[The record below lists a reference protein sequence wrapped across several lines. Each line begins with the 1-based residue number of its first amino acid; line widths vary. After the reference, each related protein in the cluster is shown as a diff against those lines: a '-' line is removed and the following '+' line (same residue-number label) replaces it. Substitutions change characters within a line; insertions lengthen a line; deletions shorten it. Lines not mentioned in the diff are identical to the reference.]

1 MATRASGFRGVSGH
15 QEAARSHLSASRY
28 VAGALC
34 AAAGSRRR
42 GASGGFVRLQ
52 LTQDGGARRV
62 VPRAL
67 GKWRGST
74 LPGYLTHDDITFRTN
89 FR

>member
-1 MATRASGFRGVSGH
+1 MQQLAQDGVVLQAAS
-15 QEAARSHLSASRY
+15 L
-28 VAGALC
+28 
-34 AAAGSRRR
+34 AAGIMVVLGVWS
-42 GASGGFVRLQ
+42 
-52 LTQDGGARRV
+52 V